1 MTLDRT
7 SASELERPI
16 ESLQDLVD
24 YFRSG
29 EKPRARWR
37 VGIEHEK
44 LSLRTGSREPVAYD
58 GENGIESLLR
68 RLGAEPGWRPLAEDG
83 RLVGLD
89 GEGIGVSLE
98 PGAQVELNGTPV
110 ASLLDTQR
118 ELGAHLALLRRLA
131 EPLGIT
137 FFGLGA
143 HPFHP
148 TKELPQVPRERY
160 RIMRRYLP
168 ARGEL
173 GLDMMHATASVQASL
188 DYSDEADLVEK
199 MRSALAVT
207 PVVAAL
213 FANSSLALGRPSGF
227 VSRRLHIW
235 QHTDPERTG
244 LLPFA
249 FDADFGYARYA
260 EWALDVPMFFLVR
273 AGGYRPMEGK
283 TFRRFWR
290 EGHEGERATVADFE
304 RHLTTLFPEVRL
316 KRVLEVRSADAVPA
330 ELLCGVPALWKG
342 ILYDADARAAAR
354 ALAGG
359 WSPERRA
366 ELHADVSRR
375 GLAAEG
381 PGEGRRAV
389 PMAELARELVRI
401 ACAGLRRLARET
413 GSADESA
420 LLDPVDA
427 LAERGKSPGQIVL
440 ERWQG
445 DWGADPDRL
454 IEYARY

>member
-1 MTLDRT
+1 VTLDRT

-44 LSLRTGSREPVAYD
+44 LSLRTGIREPVPYD
-58 GENGIESLLR
+58 GEYGIEALLR
-68 RLGAEPGWRPLAEDG
+68 RLAAEPGWRPLAEEG
-83 RLVGLD
+83 HLVGLD

-118 ELGAHLALLRRLA
+118 ELLAHLALLRRLA

-137 FFGLGA
+137 FLGLGA
-143 HPFHP
+143 QPFHP

-173 GLDMMHATASVQASL
+173 ALDMMHATASVQASL

-199 MRSALAVT
+199 MRAGVAVT

-235 QHTDPERTG
+235 QHTDPQRTG
-244 LLPFA
+244 LLPFV

-273 AGGYRPMEGK
+273 AGSYRPMEGK

-316 KRVLEVRSADAVPA
+316 KRLLEVRSADAVPA

-354 ALAGG
+354 ALAGD
-359 WSPERRA
+359 WSPEQRA
-366 ELHADVSRR
+366 AIHVDVSRR
-375 GLAAEG
+375 GLAAEVRG
-381 PGEGRRAV
+381 DGQRAV
-389 PMAELARELVRI
+389 PIAAHARELGQI
-401 ACAGLRRLARET
+401 ARAGLRRQARET
-413 GSADESA
+413 GGADESA

-427 LAERGKSPGQIVL
+427 LVERGKSPGQIVL

>member
-1 MTLDRT
+1 VTLDRT
-7 SASELERPI
+7 TASELERPI

-44 LSLRTGSREPVAYD
+44 LSLRTGVWEPVPYE
-58 GENGIESLLR
+58 GERGVEALLR
-68 RLGAEPGWRPLAEDG
+68 RLAAEPGWRPLAEDG
-83 RLVGLD
+83 RVVGLD
-89 GEGIGVSLE
+89 GEGLGVSLE
-98 PGAQVELNGTPV
+98 PGAQVELNGRPV
-110 ASLLDTQR
+110 ASLRDTQR
-118 ELGAHLALLRRLA
+118 ELLAHLALLRRLA
-131 EPLGIT
+131 EPLGIR
-137 FFGLGA
+137 FLGLGA

-173 GLDMMHATASVQASL
+173 ALDMMHATASVQASL
-188 DYSDEADLVEK
+188 DYADEADLVDK
-199 MRSALAVT
+199 MRAALAVT
-207 PVVAAL
+207 PIAAAL

-273 AGGYRPMEGK
+273 DGGYRAMEGK

-290 EGHEGERATVADFE
+290 EGHEGERASIADFE

-316 KRVLEVRSADAVPA
+316 KRLLELRCADAVPVD
-330 ELLCGVPALWKG
+330 LLCGVPALWKG
-342 ILYDADARAAAR
+342 VLYDAEARAAAR
-354 ALAGG
+354 ALAGD
-359 WSPERRA
+359 WSPEQRA
-366 ELHADVSRR
+366 ALHADVARR
-375 GLAAEG
+375 GLGAEV
-381 PGEGRRAV
+381 PGTQARTSPLATR
-389 PMAELARELVRI
+389 ARELVAI
-401 ACAGLRRLARET
+401 ARAGLRRQAIEAGLP
-413 GSADESA
+413 DEGA
-420 LLDPVDA
+420 LLDPVEV

-445 DWGADPDRL
+445 DWAGNPDRL
-454 IEYARY
+454 IDYARY

>member
-1 MTLDRT
+1 VTLDRT

-44 LSLRTGSREPVAYD
+44 LSLRAGSREPVAYD
-58 GENGIESLLR
+58 GENGIEALLR

-118 ELGAHLALLRRLA
+118 ELSAHLALLGRLA

-137 FFGLGA
+137 FLGLGA

-173 GLDMMHATASVQASL
+173 ALDMMHATASVQASL

-199 MRSALAVT
+199 MRAALAVT

-235 QHTDPERTG
+235 EHTDPERTG
-244 LLPFA
+244 LLPFV

-290 EGHEGERATVADFE
+290 EGHEGERATLADFE

-316 KRVLEVRSADAVPA
+316 KRLLELRSADAVPA

-359 WSPERRA
+359 WSAAQRA
-366 ELHADVSRR
+366 ALHVEVSRR
-375 GLAAEG
+375 GLAAEA
-381 PGEGRRAV
+381 PGDGRRAV
-389 PMAELARELVRI
+389 PLAELARELARI
-401 ACAGLRRLARET
+401 ARAGLRRQARET

>member
-1 MTLDRT
+1 MTLDRAA
-7 SASELERPI
+7 ASELERPI
-16 ESLQDLVD
+16 ESLRDLVD

-44 LSLRTGSREPVAYD
+44 LSLRARVWEPVAYE
-58 GENGIESLLR
+58 GEGGIEALLR
-68 RLGAEPGWRPLAEDG
+68 RLGDEPGWRPLTEDG
-83 RLVGLD
+83 RIVGLD

-98 PGAQVELNGTPV
+98 PGAQVELNGRPA
-110 ASLLDTQR
+110 ASLLETR
-118 ELGAHLALLRRLA
+118 SELLAHLALLRRLA
-131 EPLGIT
+131 DPLGIT
-137 FFGLGA
+137 FLGLGA

-173 GLDMMHATASVQASL
+173 ALDMMHATASMQTSL
-188 DYSDEADLVEK
+188 DYSDEADLVAK
-199 MRSALAVT
+199 MRAALAMT
-207 PVVAAL
+207 PIAAAL

-273 AGGYRPMEGK
+273 GGAYRPMDGK

-290 EGHEGERATVADFE
+290 EGHEGERANIADFE

-316 KRVLEVRSADAVPA
+316 KRLLELRCADAVPA
-330 ELLCGVPALWKG
+330 DLLCGVPALWKG
-342 ILYDADARAAAR
+342 ILYDADALASAR
-354 ALAGG
+354 ALADD
-359 WSPERRA
+359 WSAEQRA
-366 ELHADVSRR
+366 AIHVDASRR
-375 GLAAEG
+375 GLAAEV
-381 PGEGRRAV
+381 PGGRQRAI
-389 PMAELARELVRI
+389 PIAALARELTALARE
-401 ACAGLRRLARET
+401 GLRRQASVV
-413 GSADESA
+413 GGADESS

-427 LAERGKSPGQIVL
+427 LLERGKSPGQIVL